1 MILQFPPWRHDSELA
16 MVRDWF
22 FPNHAKQEVFSSTI
36 GSDSSR
42 DIRQRAIDRVN
53 LWLFKAGQLP
63 PAMVATASLTEA
75 LIHDERRRSSSGT
88 AISDSAMQS
97 IYAMAF
103 ARFVNGFV
111 DRDVARSYAAEM
123 ARDDTPEGEDVTRF
137 SASAAKGESSMYAH
151 AATIG
156 MPQTFVDLR
165 HQVTH
170 ADIPNLMYL
179 RQMTEQA
186 LGWMWERW
194 WVKNVTGRPERALRE
209 LEDRRRV
216 SRRARD
222 ARESTQKGSR
232 NMMFQN
238 DPDSDGQ
245 GVSTEATLVACT
257 SQNEPELS
265 STARSR
271 YVAKRKAA
279 ALDDDN

>member
-22 FPNHAKQEVFSSTI
+22 FPRHAKQEVFSSI
-36 GSDSSR
+36 IASDSSR
-42 DIRQRAIDRVN
+42 DTRQRAIDRVN

-88 AISDSAMQS
+88 VISDSAMQS

-123 ARDDTPEGEDVTRF
+123 TRDDTPEGEDVTRF
-137 SASAAKGESSMYAH
+137 SASAAKGETSMYTH

-179 RQMTEQA
+179 RKMTEQA
-186 LGWMWERW
+186 LDWMWEKW

-216 SRRARD
+216 SREARD
-222 ARESTQKGSR
+222 ARESTKKDSR
-232 NMMFQN
+232 DTMFHD

-245 GVSTEATLVACT
+245 GVSTEATLVAST
-257 SQNEPELS
+257 GQNEPKVS

-271 YVAKRKAA
+271 YVPKRKAA